1 MGLTRSVFVPVNHSF
16 SVGSYGFLPEG
27 KCCHKIF
34 GIPAIKTRCEPFRTA
49 LNCLGAEWREL
60 V

>member
-1 MGLTRSVFVPVNHSF
+1 MGLTRSVFVPVSHSF

-27 KCCHKIF
+27 KYCHKIF

-49 LNCLGAEWREL
+49 PNRFSAE
-60 V
+60 